1 MTTTTTTRRRDRNN
15 LVGARVGLYAR
26 VSQVNRR
33 QNDRALRE
41 RSTDQQEAEGREW
54 VQRVSAELVG
64 VYTDAGISA
73 SRYTRKVRQ
82 SFERLLADVE
92 AGRLDLVWFWE
103 WSRAQRDL
111 RVFARLVHLC
121 LDTGVLIAI
130 RDRVY
135 DVADY
140 GDVTMLGVQ
149 NILNVAESAQTSE
162 RIRRDKAYSAAAG
175 RPLGQIPFGYR
186 REYDV
191 DSGGKR
197 TILGQEPDRVEN
209 GAPVPGTPAAVVAEI
224 FDRIAAGDSV
234 GRVAR
239 DLTDRR
245 VLTPEDYA
253 AQRRGEQVET
263 LQRWTHATIARLAK
277 RPAYAGQ
284 VQHQGAV
291 LEGVETMWPPLVDE
305 ATWWR
310 VQAIFAEKSRNAPR
324 PARAR
329 WLLSRIARC
338 GGCGSLLHGN
348 GTRKRLTDS
357 RTVLYETYTCPDRHC
372 VGISAPALDAFVT
385 DAIIAWLSD
394 PAVAAALSVEDTEE
408 TQRAQANLDKLRSE
422 LQDWHRSVA
431 AGEVTAATAA
441 IAERGFLQR
450 IEDAERRA
458 RDAATPRVLRDA
470 AIGVGPQARA
480 GWDQLDLAVKRQI
493 ITAVAEI
500 TVRPSG
506 MGRPVHPADRVEW
519 TWKIGPT
526 AGELLTPPD
535 RRAVSS
541 VRAAIALRGLAQVGE
556 PIRMAELAHRI
567 GFNRADISR
576 SLGWLEREGY
586 VTRRAAPS
594 TGRTGAPSPLVEI
607 TDEGRAAAADL
618 GDRDPGEHRRNG
630 RGHPAS

>member
-1 MTTTTTTRRRDRNN
+1 MSTTTTTTRRRDRND
-15 LVGARVGLYAR
+15 LVGTRVGLYAR

-33 QNDRALRE
+33 QTDRALRE

-54 VQRVSAELVG
+54 VQRVGAELVG

-73 SRYTRKVRQ
+73 SRYTRKVRH

-103 WSRAQRDL
+103 LSRSQRRMDM
-111 RVFARLVHLC
+111 FARLVHLC

-130 RDRVY
+130 RDRVH

-175 RPLGQIPFGYR
+175 RPLGQIPYGYR
-186 REYDV
+186 REYGV

-197 TILGQEPDRVEN
+197 TILGQEPDRVDEN

-239 DLTDRR
+239 DLTDRH
-245 VLTPEDYA
+245 VLSPADYA

-277 RPAYAGQ
+277 RPTYAGQ
-284 VQHQGAV
+284 AQHQGEV

-310 VQAIFAEKSRNAPR
+310 VQAIFAEKSKNTPR

-338 GGCGSLLHGN
+338 GGCGSVLHGN
-348 GTRKRLTDS
+348 STRGKT
-357 RTVLYETYTCPDRHC
+357 TVYETYTCPDRHD
-372 VGISAPALDAFVT
+372 VGISAPALDGFVT

-408 TQRAQANLDKLRSE
+408 AQHAQADLDKLRSE

-431 AGEVTAATAA
+431 AGEVTPTLAA

-470 AIGVGPQARA
+470 PIGVGPQAAA
-480 GWDQLDLAVKRQI
+480 GWDRLDLAVKRQLI
-493 ITAVAEI
+493 NVVAEI

-519 TWKIGPT
+519 TWKIGPDMGVT
-526 AGELLTPPD
+526 VLPPK

-541 VRAAIALRGLAQVGE
+541 THAAIALRDLAQVGE
-556 PIRMAELAHRI
+556 PIRMADLAHRI
-567 GFNRADISR
+567 GFDRGQISR
-576 SLGWLEREGY
+576 SLQWLERAGY
-586 VTRRAAPS
+586 VTRRPAPS

-618 GDRDPGEHRRNG
+618 GDRDPNEHRRNG